1 MFYVFVLCFVYFD
14 VTANKIT
21 LVVALIYYLKGLI
34 HCSVSTLF
42 AIKTKGNSCA
52 KFYLLIESKF
62 LHKYIVQLLLSFY
75 VP

>member
-1 MFYVFVLCFVYFD
+1 MFMFYVLCFVYFD
-14 VTANKIT
+14 VIANKIT
-21 LVVALIYYLKGLI
+21 LVVALIYYLEGLI

-52 KFYLLIESKF
+52 KFYLFIESKF
-62 LHKYIVQLLLSFY
+62 LLKYIAQLLLTFY